1 MSSRTNMC
9 YTFLLKKGVEIVVV
23 LLVSSMDK
31 MWISFGSMG
40 CMFLAMAFMFF
51 VKNKLNNKFLKFI
64 LGLIAY
70 ILLFIGFITM
80 IYIISNPTK
89 A

>member
-1 MSSRTNMC
+1 M
-9 YTFLLKKGVEIVVV
+9 LI
-23 LLVSSMDK
+23 SSMDK

-40 CMFLAMAFMFF
+40 CLLLAMIVMYF
-51 VKNKLNNKFLKFI
+51 VKNKFTNSFLKFI
-64 LGLIAY
+64 FGLFAY

-80 IYIISNPTK
+80 VYIIFNPTK

>member
-1 MSSRTNMC
+1 
-9 YTFLLKKGVEIVVV
+9 
-23 LLVSSMDK
+23 
-31 MWISFGSMG
+31 
-40 CMFLAMAFMFF
+40 MFF
-51 VKNKLNNKFLKFI
+51 VKTKLKNKLLKFI

>member
-1 MSSRTNMC
+1 M
-9 YTFLLKKGVEIVVV
+9 

-40 CMFLAMAFMFF
+40 CMFLAMVFMFF
-51 VKNKLNNKFLKFI
+51 VKNKLNNKILKFI
-64 LGLIAY
+64 FGLIAY
-70 ILLFIGFITM
+70 ILLFVGFITM
-80 IYIISNPTK
+80 IYIVFNPTK

>member
-1 MSSRTNMC
+1 
-9 YTFLLKKGVEIVVV
+9 
-23 LLVSSMDK
+23 MDK

-40 CMFLAMAFMFF
+40 CMLLAMIFMFF
-51 VKNKLNNKFLKFI
+51 VKNKLKNKMLKFI
-64 LGLIAY
+64 FGLIAY

-80 IYIISNPTK
+80 IYIVFNPTK

>member
-1 MSSRTNMC
+1 
-9 YTFLLKKGVEIVVV
+9 
-23 LLVSSMDK
+23 
-31 MWISFGSMG
+31 
-40 CMFLAMAFMFF
+40 MFF

-64 LGLIAY
+64 FGLIAY
-70 ILLFIGFITM
+70 ILLFVGFITM

>member
-1 MSSRTNMC
+1 M
-9 YTFLLKKGVEIVVV
+9 LPV
-23 LLVSSMDK
+23 LLISSMDK

-40 CMFLAMAFMFF
+40 SMLLAMILMFF
-51 VKNKLNNKFLKFI
+51 VKNKFKNRFLKFVF
-64 LGLIAY
+64 GLIAY

-80 IYIISNPTK
+80 IYIIFNPTK

>member
-1 MSSRTNMC
+1 M
-9 YTFLLKKGVEIVVV
+9 LLI
-23 LLVSSMDK
+23 SSMDK

-40 CMFLAMAFMFF
+40 SMFLAMLFMFF
-51 VKNKLNNKFLKFI
+51 VKTKLQNKFLKAIF
-64 LGLIAY
+64 GLIAY

-80 IYIISNPTK
+80 VYIIFNPTK

>member
-1 MSSRTNMC
+1 
-9 YTFLLKKGVEIVVV
+9 
-23 LLVSSMDK
+23 MDK

-40 CMFLAMAFMFF
+40 CMFLAMLFMFF
-51 VKNKLNNKFLKFI
+51 VKTKFKNAFLKFI
-64 LGLIAY
+64 FGLIAY

-80 IYIISNPTK
+80 IYIIFNPTK

>member
-1 MSSRTNMC
+1 M
-9 YTFLLKKGVEIVVV
+9 LLI
-23 LLVSSMDK
+23 SSMEK

-40 CMFLAMAFMFF
+40 SLFLAMLFMFF
-51 VKNKLNNKFLKFI
+51 VKTKFNNRFLKAIF
-64 LGLIAY
+64 GLIAY

-80 IYIISNPTK
+80 VYIIFNPTK